1 MVKKEVITCGVQ
13 RSAVPRFLESEACEH
28 LKSAALVH
36 NSLLIITL
44 VHYGGVSGAISKK
57 G

>member
-44 VHYGGVSGAISKK
+44 VHYGGVSGAILKK